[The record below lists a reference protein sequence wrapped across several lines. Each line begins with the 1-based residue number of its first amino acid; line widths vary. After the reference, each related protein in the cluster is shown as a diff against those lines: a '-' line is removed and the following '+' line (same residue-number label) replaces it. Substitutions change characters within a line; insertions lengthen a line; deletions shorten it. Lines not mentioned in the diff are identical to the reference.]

1 MVSVFEGELKKMD
14 YLRYKG
20 TSQSIETAEQRISDC
35 RKVSAQTAVKWLKYY
50 ILRYMFKKDQMDEYR
65 QIKVQ

>member
-1 MVSVFEGELKKMD
+1 MVSVFEGELKKWTTLD
-14 YLRYKG
+14 IK
-20 TSQSIETAEQRISDC
+20 EQV
-35 RKVSAQTAVKWLKYY
+35 KVYRQQNNGYQIVGKFQLWLKYY